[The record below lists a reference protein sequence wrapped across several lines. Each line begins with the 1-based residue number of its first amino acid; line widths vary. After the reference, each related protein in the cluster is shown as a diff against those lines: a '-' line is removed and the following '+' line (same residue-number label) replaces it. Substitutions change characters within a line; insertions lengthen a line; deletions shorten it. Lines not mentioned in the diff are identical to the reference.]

1 MAKNMKAILSG
12 AKKLIDLDRQ
22 GVISNIAESALQSGS
37 INLSR
42 DDGSEY
48 IPTQKKIKAPAP
60 QPVQQINE
68 SFTPQRQTPQHQPTM
83 PQSIP
88 NGMPREIFESFSKN
102 PPMTNDGAVSVL
114 DMYHITDDTVKESTS
129 DPVQPQY
136 TQQIAPRKQVI
147 TETVQQ
153 NVGGVDYSLIK
164 MIVEESVKK
173 YMGALQKK
181 LIKENAQV
189 QSGGD
194 SVNLIN
200 LGKKFQFVT
209 ENGDLYEAELVYKKN
224 LKEGRTKKG

>member
-12 AKKLIDLDRQ
+12 AKKLIDMDNR
-22 GVISNIAESALQSGS
+22 GEIDVIAENAIQSGS
-37 INLSR
+37 LGMEKE
-42 DDGSEY
+42 DGSKF
-48 IPTQKKIKAPAP
+48 IPTQRKVKQAPP

-68 SFTPQRQTPQHQPTM
+68 SFTQTPQRQPTM

-114 DMYHITDDTVKESTS
+114 DMYHITDDTVKGSTS
-129 DPVQPQY
+129 APVQPQY
-136 TQQIAPRKQVI
+136 AQQIAPRKQVV

-153 NVGGVDYSLIK
+153 NTGGIDYSLIK

-173 YMGALQKK
+173 YMGALHKK
-181 LIKENAQV
+181 LIKENTQP
-189 QSGGD
+189 QGFD

>member
-12 AKKLIDLDRQ
+12 AKKLIDMDNR
-22 GVISNIAESALQSGS
+22 GEIDVIAENAIQSGS
-37 INLSR
+37 LGITKE
-42 DDGSEY
+42 DGSEF
-48 IPTQKKIKAPAP
+48 IPKQRKVKQAPP
-60 QPVQQINE
+60 QPVSQINE
-68 SFTPQRQTPQHQPTM
+68 SFTPQRQTPQRQPTM

-102 PPMTNDGAVSVL
+102 PPMTNGGAVSVL
-114 DMYHITDDTVKESTS
+114 DMYHINDNLVKESTS
-129 DPVQPQY
+129 APVQPQY
-136 TQQIAPRKQVI
+136 TQQIAPRKQVV

-153 NVGGVDYSLIK
+153 NTGGVDYSLIK

-173 YMGALQKK
+173 YMGALHKK
-181 LIKENAQV
+181 LIKENAQP
-189 QSGGD
+189 QGFD